1 MATIVCF
8 DDPKLILEKRF
19 CLSNLSK
26 DVKGEVALEVSKVQK
41 CAKPKCVTL
50 RTSNVFKLSL
60 TNNTCDSTL
69 AKDFNGSLTVT
80 NLVTAYQADGMHR
93 GFHAGDFVWA
103 GANGLKVE
111 GRMSGMTNE
120 GTHRPP
126 IKDCQKCEEVG
137 IMEGRL
143 CGSVTA
149 SNNPDLKG
157 CQVIAAYRFRF
168 DATAKGIQGKLLGT
182 VEGAIISACVE

>member
-8 DDPKLILEKRF
+8 DDPKAILEKRF

-26 DVKGEVALEVSKVQK
+26 NVKGEVALEVSKLQK

-60 TNNTCDSTL
+60 ANNTCDSKL
-69 AKDFNGSLTVT
+69 ATDFNGSLSVT
-80 NLVTAYQADGMHR
+80 NLATAYQTDGMHR

-120 GTHRPP
+120 GTHRSP
-126 IKDCQKCEEVG
+126 IKECQKCDDVG

-143 CGSVTA
+143 CGTVTA

-157 CQVIAAYRFRF
+157 CQVMAAYRFKF
-168 DATAKGIQGKLLGT
+168 EATAKGIQGKILGT
-182 VEGAIISACVE
+182 IEGVIISPCLE